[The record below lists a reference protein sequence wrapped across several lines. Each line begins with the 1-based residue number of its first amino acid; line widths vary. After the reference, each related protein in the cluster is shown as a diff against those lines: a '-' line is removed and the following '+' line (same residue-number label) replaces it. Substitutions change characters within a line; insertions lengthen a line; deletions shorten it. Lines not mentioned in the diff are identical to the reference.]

1 MKVRPRARH
10 ARRKRNRP
18 PHPQYKCSQALLA
31 SCDHHDTIV
40 VLMCSNEIEPM
51 DIRGFLDR
59 VVRSSQIITTWTGTS
74 RVTGRGSSVSHHFQI
89 SRSHEAW

>member
-1 MKVRPRARH
+1 
-10 ARRKRNRP
+10 
-18 PHPQYKCSQALLA
+18 
-31 SCDHHDTIV
+31 
-40 VLMCSNEIEPM
+40 MCSNEIEPM